1 MEIVEIMEIME
12 IMEIKPQLECHCCTS
27 DEGVFICEL
36 DNCEYPLCSTCKEK
50 VLKIEHKCPGCRR
63 NIVIEEENFVL
74 EERDIESIY
83 FSNKC
88 CNDDCEYKIVNY
100 LFTIIMSMVTIVIG
114 TGFVFLSLLVG
125 RIISIILTIG
135 PSDFWCG
142 SAGKYYIVEFITSA
156 LVGFLIGFVILCCVG
171 GLLHKW
177 LSGYELEA

>member
-1 MEIVEIMEIME
+1 
-12 IMEIKPQLECHCCTS
+12 
-27 DEGVFICEL
+27 
-36 DNCEYPLCSTCKEK
+36 
-50 VLKIEHKCPGCRR
+50 
-63 NIVIEEENFVL
+63 
-74 EERDIESIY
+74 
-83 FSNKC
+83 
-88 CNDDCEYKIVNY
+88 
-100 LFTIIMSMVTIVIG
+100 MVTIVIG

>member
-1 MEIVEIMEIME
+1 MEIMEIMEIVE

-36 DNCEYPLCSTCKEK
+36 DNCDYPLCSTCKEK
-50 VLKIEHKCPGCRR
+50 ALKIEHKCPGCRR
-63 NIVIEEENFVL
+63 NIIVDIEEENFVL
-74 EERDIESIY
+74 EEDIGCLY
-83 FSNKC
+83 LKNNCC

-100 LFTIIMSMVTIVIG
+100 LFTIIISMVTIVIG

-135 PSDFWCG
+135 PSDFWCE

-156 LVGFLIGFVILCCVG
+156 LVGFLIGFLILCCVG

-177 LSGYELEA
+177 LSGYE

>member
-1 MEIVEIMEIME
+1 MEIVEIVE
-12 IMEIKPQLECHCCTS
+12 IMEIKPQLECHCCTGV
-27 DEGVFICEL
+27 EGVFICEL
-36 DNCEYPLCSTCKEK
+36 DNCEYPLCSTCKDK

-177 LSGYELEA
+177 LSGYELNA